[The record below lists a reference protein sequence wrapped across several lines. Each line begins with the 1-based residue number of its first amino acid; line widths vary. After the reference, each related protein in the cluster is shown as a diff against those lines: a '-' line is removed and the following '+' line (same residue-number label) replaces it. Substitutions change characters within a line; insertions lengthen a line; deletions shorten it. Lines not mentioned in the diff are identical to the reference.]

1 MSYINTNSIRNRVES
16 FSRLIQENVD
26 ALAIAET
33 RLDDSFPTTH
43 FEFLGFKKPCRLGV
57 YANAGGSCLR

>member
-16 FSRLIQENVD
+16 FSRLIQENFD

-33 RLDDSFPTTH
+33 RLDDSFPTTQ
-43 FEFLGFKKPCRLGV
+43 FEFLGFKKPCRLDT